1 MRYHLR
7 MIDYK
12 HEYLLNI
19 IKVDLRNLQPPDFK
33 QVKKCF
39 DSKLEFTLKK
49 LPIFQLYLFS
59 FLIFF
64 FIFYSLQRANC
75 LRSVHVLLVYI
86 TFYHQKALPTL
97 PFFL

>member
-33 QVKKCF
+33 QVKKVLWF
-39 DSKLEFTLKK
+39 KIGIYFEETSNFSNFT
-49 LPIFQLYLFS
+49 FS
-59 FLIFF
+59 LFF
-64 FIFYSLQRANC
+64 FS
-75 LRSVHVLLVYI
+75 SS
-86 TFYHQKALPTL
+86 
-97 PFFL
+97 FFILHREQIVSDLFMFC